1 VSSTCVKPSITP
13 TSVVV
18 AVKDQVS
25 ADLAGEAV
33 ILSLR
38 TSMYYGLNP
47 VGAQIWALLGTPVR
61 VADICDKIAQEYDVE
76 VDRCERDVL
85 SVLGQLAGRGLIEIR
100 DATNP

>member
-1 VSSTCVKPSITP
+1 VSSTYAQSSIT
-13 TSVVV
+13 TTTVVV

-47 VGAQIWALLGTPVR
+47 VGARIWALLGAPVR
-61 VADICDKIAQEYDVE
+61 VADICDTIVREYDVE
-76 VDRCERDVL
+76 FDRCERDVL
-85 SVLGQLAGRGLIEIR
+85 GVLGQLAERGLIEIR

>member
-1 VSSTCVKPSITP
+1 MSSTCVKPSITT

-38 TSMYYGLNP
+38 NNMYYGLNP
-47 VGAQIWALLGTPVR
+47 VGARIWALLGTPVQ
-61 VADICDKIAQEYDVE
+61 VADICEKIVQEYDVD

-85 SVLGQLAGRGLIEIR
+85 SVLGQLAGRGLIEIG

>member
-1 VSSTCVKPSITP
+1 MRTTNAKPSITT

-38 TSMYYGLNP
+38 TGMYYGLNP
-47 VGAQIWALLGTPVR
+47 VGARIWTLLGTPTRVR
-61 VADICDKIAQEYDVE
+61 DIRDAIVQQYDVE
-76 VDRCERDVL
+76 EGRCERDILGVL
-85 SVLGQLAGRGLIEIR
+85 QRLAAHGLVEAT
-100 DATNP
+100 DATDP